1 MPRSQKAK
9 GSRVEREI
17 VKLFTECGFKARR
30 QPLAGALQQFPHD
43 VYVNNL
49 LGGTTVEVKARK
61 DGQGFTQLEK
71 WKGTAELLILKRNN
85 ATPFVCVDWKYFKE
99 LLDVYRRSSEFTE

>member
-17 VKLFTECGFKARR
+17 VKLFTECGFQAGR
-30 QPLAGALQQFPHD
+30 QPLSGALQQFPHD

>member
-17 VKLFTECGFKARR
+17 VKLFTECGFQARR
-30 QPLAGALQQFPHD
+30 QPLSVALQQFPHD